1 MVTKYPLYF
10 FKQHILQA
18 IETAG
23 IKFPDY
29 KNSGVSLRSQRMKL
43 PANVG
48 QKKSKGIEQML
59 QDMGLGKFKVSF
71 SIVTIC
77 FFVITVLKK
86 CISCLIMLLWSIPI

>member
-1 MVTKYPLYF
+1 MQRIPGLFNITYIF

-48 QKKSKGIEQML
+48 QKKSKGIEQMI
-59 QDMGLGKFKVSF
+59 QEMGLGKNTYLF
-71 SIVTIC
+71 
-77 FFVITVLKK
+77 LKN
-86 CISCLIMLLWSIPI
+86 L

>member
-1 MVTKYPLYF
+1 MYYYFPLYQSSKIF
-10 FKQHILQA
+10 ISVCFLVHQYILQA
-18 IETAG
+18 AETAG

-59 QDMGLGKFKVSF
+59 QDMSLGE
-71 SIVTIC
+71 I
-77 FFVITVLKK
+77 
-86 CISCLIMLLWSIPI
+86 